1 MYTAT
6 LCASH

>member
-6 LCASH
+6 LCAGH